1 MTSESNGERGGD
13 QRDHQE
19 KPTAPVTSAFAKT
32 ADKVATLFK
41 HNKKHIPAFASV
53 AAAIFLIFYMGVTVG
68 YMRLGPS
75 VPVRDT
81 IEAIRD
87 VAKSGH
93 AYFLRKPVKH
103 MGPLRFDHVG
113 PGSID
118 VDRAQPGVT
127 FMVGLYG
134 NSLGARLYDI
144 NGALIHEW
152 PINFFKVAPE
162 EMAYPFDALLHG
174 SVLYPNGDIIV
185 NLDGR
190 SLMRVSACGDI
201 IWRNEDRTHHSIDV
215 DDDGN
220 LWAPTAGN
228 IYTDPQIAAGTIN
241 FDRFAQ
247 FSPQTGERL
256 RTVDVVNSVIEAEAQ
271 GLVRVNSMIRYDVM
285 HLNDVEILSAEMAD
299 AFPDFEAGDM
309 MLSSRHFNQIWILD
323 GKTDALKW
331 WIVGPTVGQHDPDFQ
346 PDGSITVF
354 DNRVV
359 GVARPENNY
368 LGDAGGSRII
378 KIDPQ
383 TKTYDVIY
391 ASSEKNN
398 FYSAYRGKHQM
409 LDNGNILITETD
421 AGRAFEATPEGDIVW
436 EFINA
441 WDDDEI
447 GWIMSATRHP
457 QSFGDFAS
465 QSCPASA
472 D

>member
-1 MTSESNGERGGD
+1 MTSESKGD
-13 QRDHQE
+13 QTDDQE
-19 KPTAPVTSAFAKT
+19 KAPAQTNSFFAAIAGKSSALFARHKQ
-32 ADKVATLFK
+32 
-41 HNKKHIPAFASV
+41 HIPAFASIT
-53 AAAIFLIFYMGVTVG
+53 AAIFLIFYVGVTVG

-81 IEAIRD
+81 IEAVRD

-103 MGPLRFDHVG
+103 MGPLRYDRVG
-113 PGSID
+113 PGQID
-118 VDRAQPGVT
+118 VDRAAPGVT
-127 FMVGLYG
+127 FMVGLFG
-134 NSLGARLYDI
+134 NVLGARLYDI

-152 PINFFKVAPE
+152 PIDFFKVAPE
-162 EMAYPFDALLHG
+162 EMAFAFDALVHG

-190 SLMRVSACGDI
+190 SMMRVSACGEI
-201 IWRNEDRTHHSIDV
+201 IWRNQDRTHHSIDV

-228 IYTDPQIAAGTIN
+228 IYTNPLMAAGTIN

-247 FSPQTGERL
+247 FDPQTGEKL
-256 RTVDVVNSVIEAEAQ
+256 RTVDVVNAVIEAEAQ
-271 GLVRVNSMIRYDVM
+271 GLVRVNSIIGYDVM
-285 HLNDVEILSAEMAD
+285 HLNDVEVLSAEMAD

-331 WIVGPTVGQHDPDFQ
+331 WIIGPTVGQHDPDFQ
-346 PDGSITVF
+346 PDGTITVF

-359 GVARPENNY
+359 GLARPENNY
-368 LGDAGGSRII
+368 LGAAGGSRII

-383 TKTYDVIY
+383 TKNYDVIY

-398 FYSAYRGKHQM
+398 FYTAYRGKHQM
-409 LDNGNILITETD
+409 LDNGNILIAETD
-421 AGRAFEATPEGDIVW
+421 AGRAFEATPDGDVVW
-436 EFINA
+436 EFING
-441 WDDDEI
+441 WDEDEV

-457 QSFGDFAS
+457 QSFGDFAR
-465 QSCPASA
+465 QACPASA